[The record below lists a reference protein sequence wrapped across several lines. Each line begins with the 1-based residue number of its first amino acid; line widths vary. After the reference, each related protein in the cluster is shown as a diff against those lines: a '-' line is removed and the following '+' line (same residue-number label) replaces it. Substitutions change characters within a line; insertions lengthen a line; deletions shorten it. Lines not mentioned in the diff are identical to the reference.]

1 MIRDYRPE
9 DLAQIKDIHD
19 RMGIDYQLPDLDS
32 PLCIVRK
39 VEEFD
44 GVIVGA
50 LIGRIEVETMLW
62 LHPELEPAEKVETIK
77 RLHEPYISDLWKQGI
92 DNVVCWIEDTIER
105 RFRKRLQVLGWAK
118 SRDGWRSWTRATSED
133 GIQ

>member
-9 DLAQIKDIHD
+9 DLPQIKAIHE
-19 RMGIDYQLPDLDS
+19 RMGIDYQMPDLDS

-50 LIGRIEVETMLW
+50 LIGRIEVEAMLW
-62 LHPELEPAEKVETIK
+62 LHPELEPEEKFETIK
-77 RLHEPYISDLWKQGI
+77 RLHEPFIQDLWTMGI
-92 DNVVCWIEDTIER
+92 DNVVCWIEQAVESI
-105 RFRKRLQVLGWAK
+105 FRKRLRVLGWAK
-118 SRDGWRSWTRATSED
+118 SRDGWRSWARATSED